1 MVNKISAPY
10 NFVPLNEFV
19 FVPDWAD
26 DVSQDIPFP
35 DGEDGYIEV
44 TWKNVSPLCVRDASG
59 ADDEN
64 YSMHVKMSD
73 GSRLYF
79 IPGSSLRGML
89 RNTMSIMSFGRL
101 SQYDNKCYEK
111 KKKKDG
117 YSQDSRKFSVEDLI
131 SRCQAKTKP
140 FEKDLVDVMFGWV
153 DDNGS
158 MKGRAQIGNAFSS
171 HTLSDE
177 ELCVEVRGVLGAPKP
192 SYFPLYL
199 RQDKKPYKEYS
210 SENATISGTKRYRIH
225 KGGAVMGLPQ
235 INENENVESRF
246 RPVPAGQTFK
256 MRIVVHNMRKME
268 IGALLSAITFNHT
281 QGTYHNIGSAKGF
294 GYGKMECVDLS
305 LHGFAFSEEEYLK
318 AFEYEMSLFTKAKYS
333 CLWSETTQVKSLVAI
348 MSEHEDS
355 DVRMMEMDKAKSPQQ
370 KNEYEYY
377 KTNFSKLEETAKSVT
392 TYLND
397 NDVAGLEENVK
408 RVEAAKL
415 RKRFVVENAKIYD
428 DIKADVKS
436 GNFQSAIESLDR
448 LINDMLIQGVDK
460 SDEEIWRTG
469 ILENQKA
476 KETEEAQ
483 KRAEALNERNKQQL
497 SGGLANFIEEKNP
510 LTDKYKVDK
519 WKTCDSKIKQWLKKK
534 NTSSLDDG
542 EKQTLEKVIC
552 RLHTEQDRTEKKDWK
567 VEYDKNKIWKAIR
580 GYLGEERAMSLY
592 KSMEG

>member
-19 FVPDWAD
+19 FVPDWGGE
-26 DVSQDIPFP
+26 VSQDIPFA

-44 TWKNVSPLCVRDASG
+44 TWKNVSPLCIRDASG
-59 ADDEN
+59 TDDKKY

-89 RNTMSIMSFGRL
+89 RNTLSVMSFGRL

-111 KKKKDG
+111 KKKKG
-117 YSQDSRKFSVEDLI
+117 TQDTRKFCVEDLI
-131 SRCQAKTKP
+131 GRCQTKTKP
-140 FEKDLVDVMFGWV
+140 FENDLVDVMFGWV

-158 MKGRAQIGNAFSS
+158 MKGRVQIGNAFSS
-171 HTLSDE
+171 HALADE
-177 ELCVEVRGVLGAPKP
+177 ELCAEVHGVLGAPKP

-199 RQDKKPYKEYS
+199 QQDKNPYKDYS

-225 KGGAVMGLPQ
+225 KGDSVMCLPQ

-281 QGTYHNIGSAKGF
+281 PGTYHNIGSAKGF
-294 GYGKMECVDLS
+294 GYGKMECADLS

-318 AFEYEMSLFTKAKYS
+318 EFEYVMSQFTKAKYS

-348 MSEHEDS
+348 MSEHEDN
-355 DVRMMEMDKAKSPQQ
+355 DVRMMEMDKNRSPLQ

-377 KTNFSKLEETAKSVT
+377 KTNFSKLEETDRSVT
-392 TYLND
+392 TYL
-397 NDVAGLEENVK
+397 DVDAF
-408 RVEAAKL
+408 KL
-415 RKRFVVENAKIYD
+415 KRFRGGNAETYDKVREAENAGDYKTAVHIIEGL
-428 DIKADVKS
+428 IK
-436 GNFQSAIESLDR
+436 E
-448 LINDMLIQGVDK
+448 MLIMRLDK
-460 SDEEIWRTG
+460 SDEEAWK
-469 ILENQKA
+469 ENLINKQNA
-476 KETEEAQ
+476 EDEAEAQ
-483 KRAEALNERNKQQL
+483 KRKEEAEEKKKEVL
-497 SGGLANFIEEKNP
+497 SGGLAVFIEEKNP

-534 NTSSLDDG
+534 NTSSLDDD
-542 EKQTLEKVIC
+542 EKQTLEKTIR
-552 RLHTEQDRTEKKDWK
+552 RLHVEQDRSEKKDWK